1 MKKLI
6 QFSTILGILST
17 VIVGIPAISQNQPAP
32 SLPRTPANTVFNVRR
47 QQGNCPRTV
56 RLWTSFRYYEGGGEH
71 TVIADTGPI
80 ANNARL
86 ISSTKK
92 IAEYRAPLKRA
103 YASCIGQANSSTEDF
118 PYQFRFGGG
127 NVTFRVQLPP
137 DTPSNPSEISYKGVV
152 STRPVVRWAIA
163 D

>member
-1 MKKLI
+1 MNKLF
-6 QFSTILGILST
+6 QFSTIFGILST
-17 VIVGIPAISQNQPAP
+17 VIVVTSARSQNQPAP
-32 SLPRTPANTVFNVRR
+32 SLPRTPANTIFNVRR

-71 TVIADTGPI
+71 TVIADTGAI
-80 ANNARL
+80 AGTARL
-86 ISSTKK
+86 ISSNKK
-92 IAEYRAPLKRA
+92 VAEYRAPLNRT
-103 YASCIGQANSSTEDF
+103 YASCVGQANSNTDDF
-118 PYQFRFGGG
+118 PYRFRFGSG
-127 NVTFRVQLPP
+127 NVTFRVQLPA